1 MTQNSKKGATWHLCE
16 SSCRQRRTARRLG
29 ADHHRL
35 QSAAPPDGRRRPAAS
50 RTRQSDRPQ
59 MLIHHCVQQ
68 IHFCKMTVLHRCQ
81 HFLHQ
86 RMSCN
91 SAFSQRAIPEYFND
105 PPAFFSEPNC
115 ASHGLFSAVNCLILP
130 LPMLLAHLQ
139 PCSLLASASHKCLI
153 TAPDCAAQR
162 ASNAPSSAG

>member
-1 MTQNSKKGATWHLCE
+1 MHVHVCKVCKIRRNRVEVVGGVVEIDMRSGDCLNDYIYTFSQKGATWHLCE

-105 PPAFFSEPNC
+105 PPAFFPSPI
-115 ASHGLFSAVNCLILP
+115 A
-130 LPMLLAHLQ
+130 LPMACFLL
-139 PCSLLASASHKCLI
+139 S
-153 TAPDCAAQR
+153 TA
-162 ASNAPSSAG
+162 